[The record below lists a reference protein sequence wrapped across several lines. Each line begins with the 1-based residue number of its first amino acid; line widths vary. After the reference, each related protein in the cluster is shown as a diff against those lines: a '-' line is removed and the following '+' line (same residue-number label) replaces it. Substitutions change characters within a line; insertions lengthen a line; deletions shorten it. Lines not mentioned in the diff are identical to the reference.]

1 MADIVLDMAETAGND
16 KASGW
21 LGYSAYKLG
30 YAVNSSNTNSNSD
43 TWETAHGA
51 NLASTLKYRD
61 QDSTIYVG
69 SIAKHLAY
77 ATQKRV
83 EIYRSYLRFEG
94 SGDTSGVDTASK
106 VLYLKLRP
114 KSTISNLTLQVF
126 RLDVPSGFTWGTTTA
141 TSLKKEFYDKQN
153 STTAY
158 SDAYT
163 IVAAATADEILVP
176 LNSTAFTALSNTS
189 NGGQYG
195 LCLRGYTYDV
205 LNNDPIV
212 DETASPPAVP
222 STTKTTISYRMAFYS
237 GKNASA
243 YSPQLVIK
251 SEGFAG
257 FPHKIL
263 GIDGSDIAQLD
274 DIAVDGI
281 GEINNIQ

>member
-1 MADIVLDMAETAGND
+1 MADIILDMSETAGND
-16 KASGW
+16 SASGW
-21 LGYSAYKLG
+21 LEYSAYDSSFS
-30 YAVNSSNTNSNSD
+30 VNSSNTNSNSD
-43 TWETAHGA
+43 NWDEVYSA
-51 NLASTLKYRD
+51 NLASSLKYRY
-61 QDSTIYVG
+61 QDDTIYVG
-69 SIAKHLAY
+69 SKIQHVNFPVR
-77 ATQKRV
+77 KRNY
-83 EIYRSYLRFEG
+83 IRRAYLRFEG
-94 SGDTSGVDTASK
+94 SSDTSGVDTASK

-114 KSTISNLTLQVF
+114 KSAISNLTLQVF
-126 RLDVPSGFTWGTTTA
+126 RFDVPSAFTWGTTTA

-205 LNNDPIV
+205 LNNDPGV
-212 DETASPPAVP
+212 DETATPPAILNITNLLV
-222 STTKTTISYRMAFYS
+222 SYEMAFYS

-274 DIAVDGI
+274 DIAVDNI